1 MSAQTPQPIRPEA
14 FPLYPA
20 PQSPVRR
27 LQSPISLFEPQN
39 IAVCPSPRVLAP
51 AHPCQQARRRP
62 KVGSHALRRRRGNV
76 RHERHAHPFDSLP
89 WISALETS
97 PKHIHP
103 CDIADLSLIPDS
115 DSVPNPGPG
124 PVRRRKT
131 SLRSSPLDDPESPPP
146 SGVPLPLPQRDT
158 PTLPVT
164 PKSKPSLPSRILFR
178 NLMPVSANS
187 PSCINIQ
194 SLEL

>member
-39 IAVCPSPRVLAP
+39 IA
-51 AHPCQQARRRP
+51 ARRRP